1 MKNSVEIF
9 WDNEG
14 AVFIA
19 TDGTRT
25 GCVAMGST
33 EPKALDALIKA
44 RKAWDAAKRKTE
56 ASAS

>member
-1 MKNSVEIF
+1 MTANSVEIF
-9 WDNEG
+9 YSADDET
-14 AVFIA
+14 FIA

-56 ASAS
+56 AQ